1 MSITVHMPNEK
12 LAKAFLAAKPD
23 NVDAS
28 NVTVKVDKKIDPNP
42 NHVKVDVT
50 RSKTNSRR
58 VGVMSITKA
67 ENAQLGLLL
76 KYIFTNDEVY
86 NSLPADV
93 LQFPESLNK
102 LASRYS

>member
-1 MSITVHMPNEK
+1 MSITVEMPNEK

-23 NVDAS
+23 NVDAK
-28 NVTVKVDKKIDPNP
+28 NVTVKVAKP
-42 NHVKVDVT
+42 DVT
-50 RSKTNSRR
+50 RTKTNSRR

-93 LQFPESLNK
+93 LRYPESLNK
-102 LASRYS
+102 LANRYS

>member
-23 NVDAS
+23 
-28 NVTVKVDKKIDPNP
+28 KVAKTNRKKIG
-42 NHVKVDVT
+42 VVGIT
-50 RSKTNSRR
+50 R
-58 VGVMSITKA
+58 A

-93 LQFPESLNK
+93 LRYPEALNK
-102 LASRYS
+102 LAGRYS

>member
-12 LAKAFLAAKPD
+12 VAKAFLAAKPD
-23 NVDAS
+23 NVSAKG
-28 NVTVKVDKKIDPNP
+28 VTVKVADKEISAYDQLN
-42 NHVKVDVT
+42 VT
-50 RSKTNSRR
+50 TAKKGKRL
-58 VGVMSITKA
+58 GVMSVTKA

-93 LQFPESLNK
+93 LRYPEALNK
-102 LASRYS
+102 LAGRYS

>member
-23 NVDAS
+23 NVDAK
-28 NVTVKVDKKIDPNP
+28 NVTVKVAKKG
-42 NHVKVDVT
+42 K
-50 RSKTNSRR
+50 K
-58 VGVMSITKA
+58 VGVVGITRV

-76 KYIFTNDEVY
+76 KYIYTNDEVY

-93 LQFPESLNK
+93 LRYPEALNK
-102 LASRYS
+102 LAGRYS

>member
-23 NVDAS
+23 NVDAK
-28 NVTVKVDKKIDPNP
+28 NVTVKVAKKG
-42 NHVKVDVT
+42 K
-50 RSKTNSRR
+50 RL
-58 VGVMSITKA
+58 GVMSITKA
-67 ENAQLGLLL
+67 ENAALGLLL
-76 KYIFTNDEVY
+76 KYIYTNDEVY

-102 LASRYS
+102 LANRYS

>member
-1 MSITVHMPNEK
+1 MSINVHMPNEK

-23 NVDAS
+23 NVDAK
-28 NVTVKVDKKIDPNP
+28 NVTVKVAEPLTQDLKLVNNSSNPKKG
-42 NHVKVDVT
+42 
-50 RSKTNSRR
+50 RR
-58 VGVMSITKA
+58 LGVMSVTKL

-93 LQFPESLNK
+93 LRYPEALNK
-102 LASRYS
+102 LAGRYS

>member
-1 MSITVHMPNEK
+1 MSITVHMQNEK
-12 LAKAFLAAKPD
+12 VAKAFLAAKPD
-23 NVDAS
+23 NVDAKG
-28 NVTVKVDKKIDPNP
+28 VTVKVAKKG
-42 NHVKVDVT
+42 K
-50 RSKTNSRR
+50 RL
-58 VGVMSITKA
+58 GVMSITKQ
-67 ENAQLGLLL
+67 ENVQLGLLL

>member
-1 MSITVHMPNEK
+1 MTTTYVGTPIDHVNLK
-12 LAKAFLAAKPD
+12 
-23 NVDAS
+23 
-28 NVTVKVDKKIDPNP
+28 VTANKGK
-42 NHVKVDVT
+42 
-50 RSKTNSRR
+50 R

-93 LQFPESLNK
+93 LRYPEALNK
-102 LASRYS
+102 LAGRYS

>member
-23 NVDAS
+23 NVDAKG
-28 NVTVKVDKKIDPNP
+28 VTVKVAKKG
-42 NHVKVDVT
+42 K
-50 RSKTNSRR
+50 R
-58 VGVMSITKA
+58 VGVVGITSA
-67 ENAQLGLLL
+67 ENAALGLLL
-76 KYIFTNDEVY
+76 KYIYTNDEVY

-102 LASRYS
+102 LANRYS

>member
-23 NVDAS
+23 NVDAK
-28 NVTVKVDKKIDPNP
+28 NVTVKVAKTNRKKIG
-42 NHVKVDVT
+42 VVGVT
-50 RSKTNSRR
+50 RE
-58 VGVMSITKA
+58 

-93 LQFPESLNK
+93 LRYPESLNK
-102 LASRYS
+102 LANRYS

>member
-23 NVDAS
+23 NVDAK
-28 NVTVKVDKKIDPNP
+28 NVTVKVAKKG
-42 NHVKVDVT
+42 K
-50 RSKTNSRR
+50 R
-58 VGVMSITKA
+58 VGVMSVTKA

-93 LQFPESLNK
+93 LRYPEALNK
-102 LASRYS
+102 LAGRYS

>member
-1 MSITVHMPNEK
+1 MTTTK
-12 LAKAFLAAKPD
+12 
-23 NVDAS
+23 
-28 NVTVKVDKKIDPNP
+28 
-42 NHVKVDVT
+42 
-50 RSKTNSRR
+50 R

-93 LQFPESLNK
+93 LRYPEALNK
-102 LASRYS
+102 LANRYS

>member
-1 MSITVHMPNEK
+1 MSITVEMPNEK

-23 NVDAS
+23 NVDAK
-28 NVTVKVDKKIDPNP
+28 NVTVKVAKP
-42 NHVKVDVT
+42 DVT
-50 RSKTNSRR
+50 RTKTNSRR

-93 LQFPESLNK
+93 LRYPESLNK
-102 LASRYS
+102 LANRFS